1 MKTMRQ
7 ILISIGFTIFVLSK
21 FPNSSEMFNRF
32 LTPPKDFT
40 CNELIPMLSQNV
52 ITLRVI
58 NRSQFDP
65 IENCLSK
72 YASENHIIL
81 IADKHTENNI
91 VEEMMR
97 QSELPTDPASFIKI
111 GQMLAPSHL
120 LIVNQIKVNLLFNRI
135 EYGLYQIKTGKV
147 LSKGNIV
154 LSFYDHYFDFIK
166 AIINYLILFSVI
178 LAAIKVIESP
188 IHRYFKLQKE
198 RIHSYSNY
206 KHALNLIKSDNLLDG
221 TDLLISVAH
230 DKINGGASYLALEKL
245 RKIKN
250 NLEY

>member
-1 MKTMRQ
+1 MKSIRQ
-7 ILISIGFTIFVLSK
+7 ILFAAGLSVLTLSK
-21 FPNSSEMFNRF
+21 FPNGIEIFSKF
-32 LTPPKDFT
+32 LSPPKDFI
-40 CNELIPMLSQNV
+40 CKELIPILPQNV

-81 IADKHTENNI
+81 IADKQTENKI

-97 QSELPTDPASFIKI
+97 QSELPTDPDSFIKI

-120 LIVNQIKVNLLFNRI
+120 LIINQIKVNLFFNKI

-147 LSKGNIV
+147 LTKGNKV
-154 LSFYDHYFDFIK
+154 LSFYDHYFDYIK
-166 AIINYLILFSVI
+166 AINNYLFLFG
-178 LAAIKVIESP
+178 LLLTGFKVIESP
-188 IHRYFKLQKE
+188 IHKYYKLKKE

-206 KHALNLIKSDNLLDG
+206 KHALNLIQSDNILDG
-221 TDLLISVAH
+221 TDVLISIAQ
-230 DKINGGASYLALEKL
+230 DDIKGGSSTLALEKL
-245 RKIKN
+245 TKIKDY
-250 NLEY
+250 LE